1 MSAQRPWLSRVA
13 DLKDNTLY
21 RPGTLNRVK
30 AQLDS
35 LNPTKFGLGQV
46 AEGNS
51 QFTMHQVK
59 RGDQLRALARDLLGD
74 PEKADLV
81 FQAKPRQTRL
91 PRPHLPSV
99 NWTYD
104 TLGRIT
110 QEKKTTS
117 GVVYTVNYTYDADG
131 NIAQITYPSGRI
143 VNYSRD
149 SLGHISGVTTEQN
162 SSSSAVTLASSVV
175 SMSNPRMSEMFAIF
189 HDISA

>member
-81 FQAKPRQTRL
+81 FQENLDKLDSPDRIYPRSIGLTIRSAGSRRRRRR
-91 PRPHLPSV
+91 RP
-99 NWTYD
+99 
-104 TLGRIT
+104 
-110 QEKKTTS
+110 
-117 GVVYTVNYTYDADG
+117 
-131 NIAQITYPSGRI
+131 
-143 VNYSRD
+143 
-149 SLGHISGVTTEQN
+149 
-162 SSSSAVTLASSVV
+162 ASST
-175 SMSNPRMSEMFAIF
+175 P
-189 HDISA
+189 